1 MALPFFE
8 ALLLRDGF
16 GGGGERLHANQ
27 PEQTMLPDEF
37 AAEAAA
43 VQGDARREVVGD
55 AGVERAVFAVGED
68 VDVEHGRCREE
79 GPYSAACGPGSET
92 GGSPPSLRR
101 PGSPQGCPG
110 PNSLSATL
118 LREVRR
124 VGTGSSLR
132 SSGATEKVT
141 ASVVKPIH
149 MQLISERIH
158 DEALPS
164 RRIEHLHRRFDGA
177 IGSQPR

>member
-79 GPYSAACGPGSET
+79 GPYSAACGPGSEY
-92 GGSPPSLRR
+92 GGSRLLCVAPEAHRAVR
-101 PGSPQGCPG
+101 G
-110 PNSLSATL
+110 PIAFPRLFC
-118 LREVRR
+118 VR
-124 VGTGSSLR
+124 
-132 SSGATEKVT
+132 
-141 ASVVKPIH
+141 
-149 MQLISERIH
+149 
-158 DEALPS
+158 
-164 RRIEHLHRRFDGA
+164 
-177 IGSQPR
+177 